1 MTWLNKI
8 LRSETPD
15 RPAAAAE
22 HARPQSKVVVADPQQ
37 IRLRLSQAVN
47 ATNAT
52 NATNPDEAERLTQA
66 LGEALA
72 QTRQAPLPEDS
83 AWVRSHAIM
92 LLSDKPS
99 ALSWLAELNE
109 EECLAAVALQARL
122 AEVRLSAARR
132 LDSGVWL
139 ERVAQASRDKDKG
152 VYRHC
157 ATVLQQRQ
165 MDSAS
170 AARAVVLEAE
180 LETLLAEDPVAAT
193 RLVDLER
200 EFQQLAGNE
209 SPRCKELMTQFRT
222 RAQEQ
227 ARHMQMLHARH
238 MAVAALAADME
249 QPAGL
254 SAEHLV
260 QLRQRWCE
268 LTENPAAAPEWLVKH
283 KEALT
288 LKQLLV
294 QIEAR
299 LTSAEEDLQRL
310 NGCAD
315 FLANHEQGQLLG
327 EADIAAWEALAKP
340 ENQQLW
346 RPLQA
351 RWEACLKRQAKP
363 VAAVAEPVAPVQ
375 TRLVRDPAASAQLI
389 DRLSEAIEQG
399 HLADASKLDADIAK
413 LESAAGLPHGQAQRL
428 LRVRA
433 DLLKLRGWARWGS
446 DQARQ
451 QLIVQAE
458 QLSQGHDDVAALAQ
472 AIAKLRQEWKGLDS
486 HAASNKALWQRFD
499 TLVEKAY
506 APVAAHRAE
515 LAAKLQVARQAR
527 EALCLKWEEWQAQV
541 AWEHADMRVVQT
553 MRQEICDA
561 WRALGAPGARERRGL
576 QKRFEKLL
584 AGLDTHIETA
594 RRAEIE
600 RCEALIVAA
609 QALTQES
616 RLRQAIEGIKKLQQR
631 WREEAGNIRLGRA
644 EQEKLW
650 KRFRA
655 ACDAVFARRE
665 EEKVQQTAQRAQ
677 QRETAQLKLAELQ
690 GALNNQDE
698 AQVRQRIADFRGA
711 WRAASTGNMP
721 ASANQALQSAEA
733 HLESL
738 QVSKREAPLRLLM
751 QKTALIEQVE
761 SEAAGGASAEAIAEL
776 MRTVQSQW
784 QALPRSP
791 AKFEQP
797 LTRRL
802 AAASR
807 ATASGLAEGCKLR
820 TSLLLDLELALGLSA
835 DAASEVSR
843 RNRHLQLLQQKFQ
856 RGQSPSDDLDRLV
869 ADWLATAAVS
879 DAQQQQRMTLIL
891 QAMRSKSK
899 TGVL

>member
-1 MTWLNKI
+1 MRLAQ
-8 LRSETPD
+8 
-15 RPAAAAE
+15 AA
-22 HARPQSKVVVADPQQ
+22 
-37 IRLRLSQAVN
+37 N

-52 NATNPDEAERLTQA
+52 NATNEDETRRLTQA

-83 AWVRSHAIM
+83 AWVRSHAVM

-99 ALSWLAELNE
+99 ALSWLAELTE

-132 LDSGVWL
+132 LVSGVWL

-165 MDSAS
+165 MECAS
-170 AARAVVLEAE
+170 AARAVVLEGE
-180 LETLLAEDPVAAT
+180 LETLLADDPVAAT
-193 RLVDLER
+193 RLVDLEK

-222 RAQEQ
+222 RVQEQ
-227 ARHMQMLHARH
+227 ARHMQILHARH
-238 MAVAALAADME
+238 TAATALAADLE

-254 SAEHLV
+254 TAEHLL
-260 QLRQRWCE
+260 QLRQRCCE

-283 KEALT
+283 KEALV
-288 LKQLLV
+288 LKQLLA
-294 QIEAR
+294 QMELR
-299 LTSAEEDLQRL
+299 LVAAEEDSQRMK
-310 NGCAD
+310 NCTD
-315 FLANHEQGQLLG
+315 FLADHEQGQVLG
-327 EADIAAWEALAKP
+327 EMACAAWEALSKP

-346 RPLQA
+346 APLQT
-351 RWEACLKRQAKP
+351 RWEACLKRQVKP
-363 VAAVAEPVAPVQ
+363 VAAVAAPPAPAR
-375 TRLVRDPAASAQLI
+375 TRPLRDPAASAQLI
-389 DRLSEAIEQG
+389 ERLSEAIEQG

-413 LESAAGLPHGQAQRL
+413 LESADGLPHGQAQRL

-472 AIAKLRQEWKGLDS
+472 AIAKLRQEWKGLDT
-486 HAASNKALWQRFD
+486 HAASNKALWQQFD

-506 APVAAHRAE
+506 APVAARRAE
-515 LAAKLQVARQAR
+515 LAAKLQAARQAR
-527 EALCLKWEEWQAQV
+527 EALCLKWEEWLAQLV
-541 AWEHADMRVVQT
+541 WEHADMRVIQT
-553 MRQEICDA
+553 MRQEINDA
-561 WRALGAPGARERRGL
+561 WRALAAPGARERRGL

-594 RRAEIE
+594 RRGEIE
-600 RCEALIVAA
+600 RCETLIVAA
-609 QALTQES
+609 QALTQEG

-650 KRFRA
+650 KRFRS

-677 QRETAQLKLAELQ
+677 QRETAQLKLADLQ
-690 GALNNQDE
+690 GALNSQDE

-711 WRAASTGNMP
+711 WREASAGTMP
-721 ASANQALQSAEA
+721 AAANQALHSAEA
-733 HLESL
+733 HLEAL

-761 SEAAGGASAEAIAEL
+761 GIAAGGASAEAIAEL

-797 LTRRL
+797 LARRL
-802 AAASR
+802 AAAPR
-807 ATASGLAEGCKLR
+807 ATPSGLTEGCKLR
-820 TSLLLDLELALGLSA
+820 EGLLLDLELALGLGS
-835 DAASEVSR
+835 DAASEASR

-879 DAQQQQRMTLIL
+879 EAQQLQRMTVIL
-891 QAMRSKSK
+891 QTMRGKP
-899 TGVL
+899 GAGLA